1 MTVKVLANGRQ
12 SNLKN
17 KEKQKMKHKYIAPQ
31 TAISELETVGF
42 IAQSVRN
49 TYSVTMDGEESGL
62 TENTTTHADCS
73 DARSKGSS
81 DLWE

>member
-1 MTVKVLANGRQ
+1 
-12 SNLKN
+12 
-17 KEKQKMKHKYIAPQ
+17 MKHKYIAPQ

-62 TENTTTHADCS
+62 TENTTTPADCS